1 MLTKMLTADKQL
13 KIKMLFKHSMKIL
26 TDLVQSEFYFQIQKP
41 QNMNQEEKRAKA
53 DSLILNHVGFAAS
66 AALLPIPLA
75 DIAAVGAVQLNML
88 RQLASLYRV
97 GFLESIG
104 KNVISALVGSSL
116 ARVGAS
122 LIKLIPG
129 IGTVVGE
136 LTMPALSAAS
146 TYGLGQVVSS
156 HFAKGGTLQDFDL
169 RSAKS
174 KYEEEIKKGKQVA
187 KEAAAK
193 TEAPEDI
200 VSKLKKLS
208 ELRDAGILT
217 EAEFADMKAKM
228 LAQL

>member
-13 KIKMLFKHSMKIL
+13 KIKMLVKHSMKIL

-146 TYGLGQVVSS
+146 TYGLGQVVAS
-156 HFAKGGTLQDFDL
+156 HFAKGGTLADFDL

-200 VSKLKKLS
+200 VSKLKKIS